1 MDYKEISESSV
12 KLRVPVSDIPEHARR
27 LGFYN
32 PEMKTDRDLSVACVS
47 AFSKLFESKFGK
59 KPVACDL
66 LCATGARAVRYAK
79 EVGLSVCAND
89 SNENALE
96 LARQNAQANNV
107 EIEITN
113 ADANMLLAER
123 SFDIIDIDPFG
134 SPFPFMDSAAR
145 TTGDYGLVCI
155 TATDTATLFGVYPEV
170 SERRYGIPSFSC
182 DFSKE
187 LGTRILLSFVI
198 HELAK
203 YNKCFT
209 PVLCYSRRHY
219 VRLFGI
225 VEKSAEKVEE
235 LMKKFD
241 FLSVSGD
248 SWHVGIEEIQSSE
261 NFLVLGKIYLG
272 SLKDSEFCSAALGE
286 ANKRGFQAQR
296 FLKELMNESNEIF
309 YYESDAIARKFNLR
323 MKLDEIIFAIARA
336 GFPASRT
343 AFSESAI
350 KTSAS
355 WQDMERIFKV

>member
-1 MDYKEISESSV
+1 MNYQEVLEGSV
-12 KLRVPVSDIPEHARR
+12 QLKVPVSDIPEHARR

-32 PEMKTDRDLSVACVS
+32 PEMKTDRNLSVCVLS
-47 AFSKLFESKFGK
+47 AFAKIFESRFGRA
-59 KPVACDL
+59 PTTCDL

-79 EVGLSVCAND
+79 EVCLSVCAND
-89 SNENALE
+89 SNENALD

-113 ADANMLLAER
+113 TDANMLLAER

-134 SPFPFMDSAAR
+134 SPFLFIDSVAR
-145 TTGDYGLVCI
+145 AIGDYGLICI

-170 SERRYGIPSFSC
+170 SERRYGIPSFTC

-187 LGTRILLSFVI
+187 LGTRILLSFVMR
-198 HELAK
+198 ELAK
-203 YNKCFT
+203 HNKCFT

-235 LMKKFD
+235 LMKNFN

-248 SWHVGIEEIQSSE
+248 SWRVGKEAMDKE
-261 NFLVLGKIYLG
+261 NFLGKLYLDP
-272 SLKDSEFCSAALGE
+272 LKDGNFCSAALDQ
-286 ANKRGFQAQR
+286 AKKRGFQAQR
-296 FLKELMNESNEIF
+296 FLREMMNESDEIF
-309 YYESDAIARKFNLR
+309 YYESSAIARKFSLN
-323 MKLDEIIFAIARA
+323 MKLSDIIFAIARA

-343 AFSESAI
+343 SFSESAI

-355 WQDMERIFKV
+355 WEDMERIFKV